1 MKNGVYDPN
10 LYKDVLRKFLP
21 VFFPHVMETTL
32 PSGEKLT
39 FATPPFHHEIL
50 SMIQDEEAKKVIL
63 LAPRGHAKSS
73 LITFVWVLYCVC
85 YQLHSFIIIV
95 SDSHKKAC
103 QFLDRIK
110 REIEGN
116 KFLSEVFDLSCGTP
130 WSSGEIVVNS
140 GEAGKRIR
148 ILARGT
154 GQSLRGFV
162 DDTRPSLIILDDIE
176 TDENCATPER
186 REKIRDWFFGQVL
199 PALDP
204 YIGRL
209 IFVGTMIHEDA
220 LLARLYFDPPKNW
233 ISKRYQAILEDGKHV
248 LWPERFTL
256 EMLLQTKDEFVR
268 QGMMHKFYTEYQ
280 NDPASSEYKSFKK
293 EFLRYYDPF
302 RLPSNLRH
310 YMATDF
316 GASME
321 SGADYSVILVG
332 AVDDTGNIYIREY
345 VRERMVP
352 SEVISTMLS
361 LYDKYQCIE
370 AGIETNGP
378 QKIYYYMIDE
388 ACRNKNNPMRLH
400 KLDQRMDKEQRIMA
414 LQPKIENGQF
424 FILPTMSDLV
434 DELMSFPRGRHDDVI
449 DAASNLMIVLTKNHA
464 TAPRRKDMMPMS
476 SLDSGGVT
484 YFLP

>member
-1 MKNGVYDPN
+1 MKNGIYEPE
-10 LYKDVLRKFLP
+10 LYKDVLGRFLP
-21 VFFPHVMETTL
+21 VFFPHVMETVL

-39 FATPPFHHEIL
+39 FATPKFHHEIL
-50 SMIQDEEAKKVIL
+50 SMIQNEESKKVIL

-73 LITFVWVLYCVC
+73 LITFVWVLYCIC
-85 YQLHSFIIIV
+85 FQLHSFIIIV

-116 KFLSEVFDLSCGTP
+116 KFLSEVFELSCGTP

-140 GEAGKRIR
+140 GENGRRIKV
-148 ILARGT
+148 LARGT

-162 DDTRPSLIILDDIE
+162 DDTRPSLIVLDDIE

-186 REKIRDWFFGQVL
+186 REKIRDWFFGQIL

-204 YIGRL
+204 YIGKL

-220 LLARLYFDPPKNW
+220 LLARLYFDPPKTW
-233 ISKRYQAILEDGKHV
+233 ISKRYQAILEDGKSV

-256 EMLLQTKDEFVR
+256 EMLLQIKDEFVR

-332 AVDDTGNIYIREY
+332 AVDDVGNIYIREY

-352 SEVISTMLS
+352 SEVISTMLF

-388 ACRNKNNPMRLH
+388 ACRNKGNPMRLH